1 MKYLYLVVQLRVLN
15 TMLLIPVLSNYFK
28 NSSDIAWY
36 VVLAKFLGKSNLHPS
51 LSLSTTSLLLF
62 CRENVWK
69 NLDWS
74 MMGIKSIAYLVSQI
88 LFVSTNSA
96 QLKINM
102 GSIVMHLRYWKIS
115 SCKMSYKKT
124 LVLPHKAMWVSQF
137 ISSCMDFVNC
147 SSCSYKACIELHLMK
162 RIIDVVLLAIR
173 ESSGTYFYV
182 LHLHIFFYIHVNSNR
197 YFIRGQYI

>member
-147 SSCSYKACIELHLMK
+147 SYKACIELHLMK
-162 RIIDVVLLAIR
+162 CIIDVVLLAIR
-173 ESSGTYFYV
+173 ESSGTYFYL

>member
-1 MKYLYLVVQLRVLN
+1 M
-15 TMLLIPVLSNYFK
+15 
-28 NSSDIAWY
+28 
-36 VVLAKFLGKSNLHPS
+36 FLGKSNLHSS
-51 LSLSTTSLLLF
+51 LSLSTISLLLF

>member
-1 MKYLYLVVQLRVLN
+1 M
-15 TMLLIPVLSNYFK
+15 
-28 NSSDIAWY
+28 
-36 VVLAKFLGKSNLHPS
+36 FLGKSNLHSS
-51 LSLSTTSLLLF
+51 LSLSTISLLLF

-88 LFVSTNSA
+88 FFVFKIRYLMESRIGWRMPFFKNSA
-96 QLKINM
+96 EFKINM
-102 GSIVMHLRYWKIS
+102 ASILMHLRCWKIS

-173 ESSGTYFYV
+173 ESSGTYFYL

>member
-173 ESSGTYFYV
+173 ESSGTYFYL

>member
-15 TMLLIPVLSNYFK
+15 TMLLIPVLWNYFK